1 MIIDWTLLLMCF
13 FAFLAGFID
22 SIVGGGGFVQVPALF
37 ILYPHF
43 SVSNVIATNRLASV
57 AGTSVAAWNY
67 VRKVSVPWSTV
78 IWTGSGAAF
87 GAYWGAYFQSF
98 VAKETLKP
106 LILVIIAAIA
116 LYTFRKKEI
125 GQEEQARIP
134 LQRLPLYAVL
144 LGLLL
149 GFYNGFIGPGTGTL
163 LVFGLVSWLGYSFL
177 KASATAKLVNV
188 IADVSSLI
196 MFFIQKQ
203 IVFKLALPMMACNV
217 AGSYIG
223 SKMAILRGN
232 QFIRQVFL
240 WVITALIL
248 RFAYDVIQS
257 WYAS

>member
-1 MIIDWTLLLMCF
+1 MIDWTLIFMCF
-13 FAFLAGFID
+13 FAFLAGFVD

-57 AGTSVAAWNY
+57 AGTSVAALNY
-67 VRKVSVPWSTV
+67 LRTVKVPWRTV
-78 IWTGSGAAF
+78 VWTGLGAAF

-98 VAKETLKP
+98 VPKETLKP
-106 LILVIIAAIA
+106 VILVIIAGIA
-116 LYTFRKKEI
+116 LYTFRQKHI
-125 GQEEQARIP
+125 GQQEQERVVP
-134 LQRLPLYAVL
+134 RHLPAYATA

-163 LVFGLVSWLGYSFL
+163 LVFGLVGAMGYSFL

-188 IADVSSLI
+188 IADIASLI
-196 MFFIQKQ
+196 MFFIQQQ
-203 IVFKLALPMMACNV
+203 IVFKLAMPMMACNV
-217 AGSYIG
+217 AGSYLG
-223 SKMAILRGN
+223 SRMAILRGN

-248 RFAYDVIQS
+248 RLAYDVIQS
-257 WYAS
+257 K